1 MYKISPIYF
10 EPSMCMFRVEKD
22 VCCNMCNVIKLGRE
36 MNGCCLKQGFEE
48 LCSIPLVPFMA
59 SLRIKPMYFPFS
71 TTCTLKAHVPE
82 QIMKVINAAFT
93 EDNSVFT
100 PLKKF
105 PETFSEEERC
115 VLQFLL

>member
-1 MYKISPIYF
+1 
-10 EPSMCMFRVEKD
+10 MCTCRVEKD
-22 VCCNMCNVIKLGRE
+22 MCHLIKLGRK

-48 LCSIPLVPFMA
+48 LCSIPLVPLMA
-59 SLRIKPMYFPFS
+59 SLRIKPMFFQFS
-71 TTCTLKAHVPE
+71 TACTLKAHVPE
-82 QIMKVINAAFT
+82 QIMKVINAALT

>member
-1 MYKISPIYF
+1 
-10 EPSMCMFRVEKD
+10 
-22 VCCNMCNVIKLGRE
+22 
-36 MNGCCLKQGFEE
+36 MNGYCLKQGFEE
-48 LCSIPLVPFMA
+48 LCSIPLVPLIA
-59 SLRIKPMYFPFS
+59 SLGIKPMFFQFS
-71 TTCTLKAHVPE
+71 TACTLKAHVPE

-105 PETFSEEERC
+105 PETFSEEERY

>member
-1 MYKISPIYF
+1 MHKISPIYF
-10 EPSMCMFRVEKD
+10 EPTICMFRVEKEI
-22 VCCNMCNVIKLGRE
+22 CSLTKLGRE
-36 MNGCCLKQGFEE
+36 VNGYCLKQGFEE
-48 LCSIPLVPFMA
+48 LCRIPLVPLIA
-59 SLRIKPMYFPFS
+59 SLGIKLMYFQFS

>member
-1 MYKISPIYF
+1 
-10 EPSMCMFRVEKD
+10 
-22 VCCNMCNVIKLGRE
+22 

-48 LCSIPLVPFMA
+48 LCRIPLVPFMA
-59 SLRIKPMYFPFS
+59 SLRIKPMYFQFS

-82 QIMKVINAAFT
+82 QIMKVINAVFT

>member
-1 MYKISPIYF
+1 
-10 EPSMCMFRVEKD
+10 MCTCRVEKD
-22 VCCNMCNVIKLGRE
+22 MCHLIKLGRK

-59 SLRIKPMYFPFS
+59 SLRIKPMYFQFS

>member
-1 MYKISPIYF
+1 
-10 EPSMCMFRVEKD
+10 MCTCRVEKD
-22 VCCNMCNVIKLGRE
+22 MCHLIKLGRK
-36 MNGCCLKQGFEE
+36 MNACCLKQGFEE

-59 SLRIKPMYFPFS
+59 SSGIKPMFFQFS